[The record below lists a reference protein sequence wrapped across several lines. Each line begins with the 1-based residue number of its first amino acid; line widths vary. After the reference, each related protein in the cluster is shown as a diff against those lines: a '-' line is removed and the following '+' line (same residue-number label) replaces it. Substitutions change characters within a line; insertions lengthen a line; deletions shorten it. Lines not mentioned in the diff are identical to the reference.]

1 MKLILI
7 ALTLANLALILF
19 GGSMAML
26 APMMFDAGGQQD
38 QVLWAV
44 FWSIW
49 ALPVV
54 AFAGAI
60 LPGLFLWLRWRRVA
74 VATAAVPAVFAVAI
88 LAVIFTK

>member
-26 APMMFDAGGQQD
+26 SPMMFDAGGQQD
-38 QVLWAV
+38 SVGRVLVHLGATSRGVGRRHPALAV
-44 FWSIW
+44 
-49 ALPVV
+49 LM
-54 AFAGAI
+54 
-60 LPGLFLWLRWRRVA
+60 VA
-74 VATAAVPAVFAVAI
+74 VAARRSGDRRPPAVFAVAI

>member
-1 MKLILI
+1 M
-7 ALTLANLALILF
+7 
-19 GGSMAML
+19 
-26 APMMFDAGGQQD
+26 
-38 QVLWAV
+38 

-60 LPGLFLWLRWRRVA
+60 LPWRFLWLRWRRVA
-74 VATAAVPAVFAVAI
+74 VATAALPAVFPVAI

>member
-26 APMMFDAGGQQD
+26 SPMMFDAGGQQD

-54 AFAGAI
+54 ALAGAI
-60 LPGLFLWLRWRRVA
+60 LPWLLIWMKWRR
-74 VATAAVPAVFAVAI
+74 TALMAAAIPLVCALAIGALMFAY
-88 LAVIFTK
+88 

>member
-1 MKLILI
+1 
-7 ALTLANLALILF
+7 
-19 GGSMAML
+19 
-26 APMMFDAGGQQD
+26 
-38 QVLWAV
+38 V

-54 AFAGAI
+54 ALARAI
-60 LPGLFLWLRWRRVA
+60 LPWLFLWLRWRRVA